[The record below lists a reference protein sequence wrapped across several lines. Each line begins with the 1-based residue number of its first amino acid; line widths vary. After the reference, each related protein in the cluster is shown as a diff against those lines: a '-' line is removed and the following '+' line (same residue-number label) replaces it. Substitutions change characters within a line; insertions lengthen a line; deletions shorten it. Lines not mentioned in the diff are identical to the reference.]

1 MPNRKCTLLVAAALV
16 ATLAACSGGN
26 DSATRTPTPPPD
38 SSGLSIADPTET
50 PSPTSS
56 PTSSPTPTSTPSP
69 TPKPKPTPVVRKAA
83 DGNNLKACAD
93 AVCEVYVKTGSRVP
107 VKRSVAGFSTLVV
120 SKVSATGVD
129 FGGSTANTSV
139 SAGDQGPGNR
149 FQLNNLMV
157 TTVAIQ
163 GSTAILRLRPA

>member
-1 MPNRKCTLLVAAALV
+1 MCGCVAGRWHRGSSGPDPGLAEHMPNRKCTLLVAAALV

-38 SSGLSIADPTET
+38 SSGLSIADP
-50 PSPTSS
+50 
-56 PTSSPTPTSTPSP
+56 
-69 TPKPKPTPVVRKAA
+69 
-83 DGNNLKACAD
+83 
-93 AVCEVYVKTGSRVP
+93 TGSRVP

-149 FQLNNLMV
+149 FQLNNLVV